1 MRRAL
6 KSGRRTRPWPVL
18 AAAACLV
25 LAGTLSSCSGHTAAK
40 DSPKRHKSRTVLAGG
55 IDVPGSINDTCQKDV
70 TVSLGAW
77 LYSLPDGTPDTPTT
91 VNFRSG
97 CYLISG
103 TLYLRD
109 FQHFVFEGGK
119 FEEGT
124 PVPGEMSS
132 AGPDRAAYCG
142 DNNVYTDAD
151 ETTYTLDKVTLMF
164 FMEGGCYITFR
175 NMTFAGKNKT
185 GGQYK
190 LEQDTFITFA
200 GSQYALVDHVHM
212 RNPYGDY
219 VDAQALHEVPGGQ
232 QSNYPA
238 TNVTIENSSM
248 RGAGRQGI
256 GIIMANHINVFDNK
270 IFSAWATVFDVE
282 FDVIGG
288 FQTDIRIDDNT
299 IVGFHYAY
307 VLSAQTGAEIE
318 RLQFD
323 GNRMIDG
330 GQMRV
335 VIVDKLPGSNV
346 RISDNY
352 ASSVSTASDGHQPA
366 IRIDGISGSSI
377 EIDQNSAPNDVA
389 GFASVP
395 PGTLVCED
403 GAGTGKCP
411 ATSPVSPPALAKL
424 P

>member
-1 MRRAL
+1 MRCDS
-6 KSGRRTRPWPVL
+6 KSRRSRLCFGLPVVL
-18 AAAACLV
+18 SLLMACSLT
-25 LAGTLSSCSGHTAAK
+25 GCSQHSAAK
-40 DSPKRHKSRTVLAGG
+40 SSPKKHLSKKAVLTGG
-55 IDVPGSINDTCQKDV
+55 IDVPATINDTCAKDV
-70 TVSLGAW
+70 TVPLGAW
-77 LYSLPDGTPDTPTT
+77 LYSLPQGTSTRPTT

-97 CYLISG
+97 CYLVSG

-109 FQHFVFEGGK
+109 FRDFVLEGGK
-119 FEEGT
+119 FEEGA
-124 PVPGEMSS
+124 PVPGEISTT
-132 AGPDRAAYCG
+132 GPDRPAYCG
-142 DNNVYTDAD
+142 DDDVYTNSNYA
-151 ETTYTLDKVTLMF
+151 TYTLDKFALMF
-164 FMEGGCYITFR
+164 FMEGGCYITFKD
-175 NMTFAGKNKT
+175 MSFVGKNKA

-190 LEQDTFITFA
+190 LEQDTFITLA
-200 GSQYALVDHVHM
+200 GTQYALVDHVHM

-219 VDAQALHEVPGGQ
+219 VDVQSLHEVPGGLE
-232 QSNYPA
+232 SDYPA
-238 TNVTIENSSM
+238 TNATIENSNM

-256 GIIMANHINVFDNK
+256 GIIMANHVNVFDNK

-307 VLSAQTGAEIE
+307 VLSAQTGAELE

-335 VIVDKLPGSNV
+335 VIVDKVPGSNV

-352 ASSVSTASDGHQPA
+352 ASAVSTASDGHQPA
-366 IRIDGISGSSI
+366 VRIDGISGSTI
-377 EIDQNSAPNDVA
+377 EIDGNSVPNDVA

-395 PGTLVCED
+395 SGAIVCNDGTS
-403 GAGTGKCP
+403 TGKCP
-411 ATSPVSPPALAKL
+411 ATSPVSPPELAKV